1 MYRYGKYK
9 FIMSN
14 NFFGF
19 GQVEKSGSANK
30 YPNSSAQAT
39 MQVQS
44 TGSMSSGT
52 DEKAINKSKGDAG
65 SSRNPSIPTGGA
77 YESVTL
83 LELMKRQALIRLP
96 KDGAQSLDDPLL
108 RNGGQLL
115 AEENARAAG
124 AAGNRLRNRLMLA
137 DGVHAS
143 DDLHTDALPLGIWNR
158 MQVTDSSAATG
169 SCPPRAG
176 PDFGWT
182 DVNSGQQQRVRFRQA
197 ASSGVKQ
204 SSGPSSAASEADA
217 SSPSQ
222 RWQSMTFVNRIER
235 VLALAA
241 GSSELPLATSDFAKQ
256 LLVYTPTPRT
266 QAAKDVKVL
275 GKCLVVG
282 GIESG
287 AASSSQQP
295 PSDTKHMS
303 RSEANLAA
311 IGTARRTH
319 IDSGL
324 QHEGDGRTAIEQ
336 KPIEIPVNNLRVQQ
350 QIPANSTTMSNA
362 YVHSNH

>member
-9 FIMSN
+9 FILSY

-19 GQVEKSGSANK
+19 GQAEKSGSTSK
-30 YPNSSAQAT
+30 YPNYSAQAT

-52 DEKAINKSKGDAG
+52 DERATNKPKGGAG
-65 SSRNPSIPTGGA
+65 SSRNPSIPTGAA
-77 YESVTL
+77 YESATL

-108 RNGGQLL
+108 KNGGQLS
-115 AEENARAAG
+115 AEESAREAG
-124 AAGNRLRNRLMLA
+124 AAGNRLRNRLMRA

-158 MQVTDSSAATG
+158 MQVTDSSTATG
-169 SCPPRAG
+169 SGPPRAG
-176 PDFGWT
+176 PDSGWT

-197 ASSGVKQ
+197 AGAGVKQ
-204 SSGPSSAASEADA
+204 SSGPSSAVSEAEA

-222 RWQSMTFVNRIER
+222 RRQSMTFVNRIER

-266 QAAKDVKVL
+266 QAAKDVKGL

-282 GIESG
+282 GIES
-287 AASSSQQP
+287 QQTN
-295 PSDTKHMS
+295 DTKHMS

-311 IGTARRTH
+311 VGTARRTH

-324 QHEGDGRTAIEQ
+324 QHDGDGRTAIEQ

-350 QIPANSTTMSNA
+350 QIPANSTTSSNA
-362 YVHSNH
+362 YLHSNH